1 MAGGQPNFRGGIAG
15 LCCLLEDH
23 AEAIEYDLLALGLRL
38 DDLGTEALTWRDLY
52 VVVHRSGPTS
62 ALIRELQPEL
72 SAWASGAVLADLL
85 AHAVDL
91 LAGGNWQRAGK
102 KTAPKPKPI
111 PRPGRKTEATKY
123 GSEPIPVRDFENW
136 WNGAK

>member
-23 AEAIEYDLLALGLRL
+23 AEAIEYDLLAMGLRL
-38 DDLGTEALTWRDLY
+38 DDLGTERLTWRDLY
-52 VVVHRSGPTS
+52 VVVHRSGPAS

-72 SAWASGAVLADLL
+72 AAWASGAVLADLL

-111 PRPGRKTEATKY
+111 PRPGRKTESTKY
-123 GSEPIPVRDFENW
+123 GSDPIPVKDFDDW
-136 WNGAK
+136 WNGAN

>member
-1 MAGGQPNFRGGIAG
+1 M
-15 LCCLLEDH
+15 
-23 AEAIEYDLLALGLRL
+23 
-38 DDLGTEALTWRDLY
+38 
-52 VVVHRSGPTS
+52 VVHRSGPTS
-62 ALIRELQPEL
+62 ALMRELQPEL
-72 SAWASGAVLADLL
+72 SAWASGAVLADLM

-111 PRPGRKTEATKY
+111 PRPGRKDESTKY
-123 GSEPIPVRDFENW
+123 GADPIPVKDFDNW